1 MKDLTI
7 TQEYM
12 ICAVNEKG
20 ILPSYKNEAVACFIA
35 SGILEMQMENC
46 ISIEN
51 KKVTVNAALPEKM
64 EYLRPLYE
72 IINQEKP
79 VKLDKVFETYMVAF
93 TDKKLHELT
102 DSIMNSLKDANVIVP
117 VKAGI
122 IKNKENYVPAKETV
136 NYVIEKIRAELLED
150 GEFTEDVIALTVLL
164 DRAGYLKDYF
174 SKHEKSEL
182 KKRLSEI
189 KDSEAGK
196 SIKDMVNN
204 VEGIV
209 SLMLITAGV
218 SSITNS

>member
-1 MKDLTI
+1 M
-7 TQEYM
+7 
-12 ICAVNEKG
+12 
-20 ILPSYKNEAVACFIA
+20 
-35 SGILEMQMENC
+35 
-46 ISIEN
+46 
-51 KKVTVNAALPEKM
+51 
-64 EYLRPLYE
+64 
-72 IINQEKP
+72 NQGKP

-102 DSIMNSLKDANVIVP
+102 DSIMNSLKDANVVIP

-122 IKNKENYVPAKETV
+122 MGNKENYVPAKETV

-150 GEFTEDVIALTVLL
+150 GELTEDVIALTALL

-174 SKHEKSEL
+174 FKHEKSEL
-182 KKRLSEI
+182 KRRLSEI

-196 SIKDMVNN
+196 SVKDMVNN

-218 SSITNS
+218 SSI